1 MCCISLEDITND
13 YQIIDIRDSYSFHR
27 SHLRNSINAPSTSL
41 NNQLLNKPTVL
52 ICYSGKQA
60 KELAKYYNSLGLNCY
75 YLKDGYKSIV
85 NINLNYY

>member
-27 SHLRNSINAPSTSL
+27 SHLKNSINIP
-41 NNQLLNKPTVL
+41 NHQINIFDKPIVL

-60 KELAKYYNSLGLNCY
+60 KELAQYYNNLGKECYYVEGGYQSIMNINNKYY
-75 YLKDGYKSIV
+75 
-85 NINLNYY
+85 